1 MYGLWSQDQKTYSVY
16 LDGDQTINIS
26 EQFLQAVRNL
36 PPWKAGDPS
45 VKSKYDAFFGNWGT
59 HYIRECFLG
68 TRYQLRVVKE
78 GVSTEAK
85 EKMSANI
92 EAEYGGIVKASAKA
106 SYDSSEES
114 ANYMRS
120 CDTKCYVRGGDP
132 ALAQKLEY
140 SPKDQSKFGEWVDS
154 RKEGATDAIVNVRLE
169 DYGTLLR
176 NCSNQSYQNL
186 GQRLLDATDM
196 VTLEATLTVKTKRWS
211 PPNGEFSPVDARVW
225 FSVSGPGISI
235 KTISR
240 QDCTLHE
247 ESPTGFV
254 ANQIVNPN
262 ALPTNNLFSNRELY
276 IQLGINGDLS
286 LIHI

>member
-1 MYGLWSQDQKTYSVY
+1 MRQSLVVETGSSLSRKFGVGAELGMSYCGVSVSGSASYNNESSFKSDSMYGLWSQDQKTYSVY

-176 NCSNQSYQNL
+176 NCSNQSYQNPVSY
-186 GQRLLDATDM
+186 TH
-196 VTLEATLTVKTKRWS
+196 LT
-211 PPNGEFSPVDARVW
+211 
-225 FSVSGPGISI
+225 
-235 KTISR
+235 
-240 QDCTLHE
+240 
-247 ESPTGFV
+247 
-254 ANQIVNPN
+254 
-262 ALPTNNLFSNRELY
+262 LPTICSV
-276 IQLGINGDLS
+276 
-286 LIHI
+286 